1 MSDEKRCSLSVY
13 SKSTLPDSGCQ
24 HTADAKSALNTQLLL
39 NAAGHVCQPSDV
51 LVPETLPQDFV
62 EISDNSEIHNQ
73 PVGKTDDCSMT
84 GTRVDFSAGSVEHDD
99 NNAEV
104 SGSTNQPSIS
114 SLETTCHGSPVFNR
128 QCAAPVPVS
137 SSPSLFDDE
146 EEKHLFQKNMSKN
159 LLLASGKKI
168 AAKSCICTDVSQP
181 SPSMLNRKLAVNASA
196 HPENEQNMYNVNVV
210 QRQPMILSSQLQSTG
225 NDRDVWQ
232 TANKVNYE
240 DGCYYT
246 VKTKLTSV
254 QSCTEMSPN
263 GLDVRV
269 NGADDR
275 LPVCN
280 IQMPDV
286 SKVPAEAG
294 QLANE
299 TDMQEV
305 SATSLNVEQNDLL
318 AVGVKLS
325 RYQVASGNAC
335 SASHVTCEPSDCL
348 QPLPKKRHYDAL
360 NSSMFLHGSSHAVNV
375 DDHVEDNGKLLS
387 FQT

>member
-1 MSDEKRCSLSVY
+1 MSVC

-62 EISDNSEIHNQ
+62 EISDDSEIRNQ
-73 PVGKTDDCSMT
+73 PVGKNDDWSMT
-84 GTRVDFSAGSVEHDD
+84 GARVDCSAGSVERDGY
-99 NNAEV
+99 NAEV
-104 SGSTNQPSIS
+104 SSSINQPSICIS
-114 SLETTCHGSPVFNR
+114 SPEKTCHGSPVFNR

-181 SPSMLNRKLAVNASA
+181 SPSMLSRKLAVNASA
-196 HPENEQNMYNVNVV
+196 LPENEQNMYNMNVV
-210 QRQPMILSSQLQSTG
+210 QQQPMLLSSQLQSTG
-225 NDRDVWQ
+225 NDRVVWQ
-232 TANKVNYE
+232 TVDKVNCQ
-240 DGCYYT
+240 DGCDYT
-246 VKTKLTSV
+246 VKTKLTGV
-254 QSCTEMSPN
+254 QSCTEVLPN
-263 GLDVRV
+263 ELDVRV

-275 LPVCN
+275 LAVCN

-286 SKVPAEAG
+286 NKVPADAA
-294 QLANE
+294 QFAHE
-299 TDMQEV
+299 TDMLEV

-325 RYQVASGNAC
+325 HYEVASGNTC

-348 QPLPKKRHYDAL
+348 QPLPKKRHCDAL
-360 NSSMFLHGSSHAVNV
+360 NSSMFLPGSSHAVNV
-375 DDHVEDNGKLLS
+375 ENHGKLLS